1 MTKLVGSHPFKTAEE
16 ALENI
21 LAIGTPKVTDML
33 KNFLATY
40 LPASKSSKKQ
50 KFALGISDAKLG
62 PELFAETGITAIHND
77 TTMEMIRGIREH
89 YAKLLDNLTDA
100 EVTKA
105 QLGLGHSF
113 SRNLCAEDVNRQDKP
128 ITQTI
133 ALIEQMDKDINTFC
147 MRLKEWFAWHFPE
160 LTKIVNDNAI
170 YARVVNLCDARRD
183 NLTEDIK
190 EELESIVLD
199 EEKAAQ
205 ILDAVKISMGMDIS
219 DLDALQIKK
228 WAERVVDLIAF
239 RETLSE
245 FLKQRMTA
253 VAPNL
258 QALIGEIVGSKL
270 IAHAGGLTKLSK
282 YPASTIQILG
292 AEKALFRALK
302 TKGKTPKYGL
312 LFNSTFI
319 GRAAAANKGKISR
332 YLANKCAIA
341 SRIDCFSEYPT
352 SKFGE
357 TLKGQL
363 EERLKFVA
371 SGTKPRKNKAVMQAV
386 LNELKKEGLF
396 YGDKVPRT
404 KADDAADAKVDAYAA
419 NDDDVASEASEG
431 DKKRDV
437 KAEAKKE
444 KKDKK
449 DKKGKKDKKAKKD
462 SDESEEEEKPKKRQK
477 KDK

>member
-386 LNELKKEGLF
+386 LNELKKDGLF
-396 YGDKVPRT
+396 YGDKVPCT
-404 KADDAADAKVDAYAA
+404 ADDAA
-419 NDDDVASEASEG
+419 EASAEDSEVAEKKREKKVK
-431 DKKRDV
+431 DKKE
-437 KAEAKKE
+437 KKEKKE
-444 KKDKK
+444 KKDKEPK
-449 DKKGKKDKKAKKD
+449 KKDKKRARSED
-462 SDESEEEEKPKKRQK
+462 SDEAEPVVEKKQK
-477 KDK
+477 KSKK